1 MSESERRGTGGGEA
15 PGLLGRAATQVAR
28 AYGTADNARRALLSP
43 SGLRGAAL
51 ETAWVAAH
59 LAMYPFG
66 VADERTL
73 DVLGRMQVQDLPPV
87 QRGLVVGDVAAAGTP
102 ILLLHGIVDNRSI
115 FTVLRRGLRRRGFGV
130 VASFNYHSLFGDMRQ
145 VAVRLADVVEQLCE
159 DTGYEQ
165 IHVVGH
171 SMGGLIAR
179 YYVQR
184 LGGDEHVH
192 TLVTLGTPHG
202 GTSPA
207 RYLPHPMVRQLRP
220 GSEVLHELAEPA
232 PGCRTR
238 FVSIWSDLD
247 QMVIPKQSGKIV
259 HPDLFARNVFVRG
272 VGHLSLPVDG
282 RVVHEISTTLAH
294 LDHDGH
300 TLAEGV
306 TSISSASTRRRVHRT
321 AGREQ
326 TGAVASRL

>member
-220 GSEVLHELAEPA
+220 AARSCTSWPSRRRAAA
-232 PGCRTR
+232 PGSCR
-238 FVSIWSDLD
+238 
-247 QMVIPKQSGKIV
+247 SG
-259 HPDLFARNVFVRG
+259 P
-272 VGHLSLPVDG
+272 
-282 RVVHEISTTLAH
+282 T
-294 LDHDGH
+294 
-300 TLAEGV
+300 
-306 TSISSASTRRRVHRT
+306 STRWSSRSSQARSSTRT
-321 AGREQ
+321 CSRATCSYAASATSRCRS
-326 TGAVASRL
+326 TGE